1 MEKFRLK
8 HAESLLMDAAKNKP
22 NQENLKTPQEGFIN
36 VDVFERI
43 LNNLIEAEEF
53 LYSSRPLH
61 KLDQKEAET
70 FTGKII
76 QARNEIDI
84 ILSDFD
90 VIEKRSLDEDVE
102 EYSKDILILTSKN
115 NFKKAIVKLGVDPQK
130 VVVAGV
136 PLNVEDMKILNP
148 KIPKNALNPI
158 EKKIEHVKN
167 DIERKMEQF
176 NLENIIVLVENDKPG
191 EILGKR
197 AEEIY
202 NAKVIIKDNIKD
214 VTVGEF
220 IEMVS

>member
-8 HAESLLMDAAKNKP
+8 QAESLLSDAAKNKSC
-22 NQENLKTPQEGFIN
+22 QENFKTPEEGFIN

-61 KLDQKEAET
+61 KLEKKDAEI
-70 FTGKII
+70 FIGKMIK
-76 QARNEIDI
+76 ARGEIDS

-90 VIEKRSLDEDVE
+90 VIEKRSLDEDLQ

-115 NFKKAIVKLGVDPQK
+115 NFKKAIVKLGVDPQR

-148 KIPKNALNPI
+148 KIPENALKPI

-176 NLENIIVLVENDKPG
+176 NLESIIVLVENDKPG

-202 NAKVIIKDNIKD
+202 NAKVIIKDSIKD

>member
-8 HAESLLMDAAKNKP
+8 HAESLLRDAAKNKP
-22 NQENLKTPQEGFIN
+22 DQDNLKSPKEGFIN
-36 VDVFERI
+36 VDLFERI

-53 LYSSRPLH
+53 LYSSRPFH
-61 KLDQKEAET
+61 KLDLSEAEI
-70 FTGKII
+70 FIGKIVA
-76 QARNEIDI
+76 ARNEIDA

-90 VIEKRSLDEDVE
+90 VIEKRNLDEDVKV
-102 EYSKDILILTSKN
+102 YSKDILILTTKN
-115 NFKKAIVKLGVDPQK
+115 NYKKAIVKLGVDPQRI
-130 VVVAGV
+130 VVAGV

-148 KIPKNALNPI
+148 KIPEAALKPI

-176 NLENIIVLVENDKPG
+176 KLESIVVLVENDKPG

-202 NAKVIIKDNIKD
+202 NAKVVIKDNIKD
-214 VTVGEF
+214 IGVDEF
-220 IEMVS
+220 IAMVS